1 MKRITYLLLLFLFA
15 HIPTF
20 AQVDNDSIEEDDIIQ
35 HADSALLNM
44 LVPDS
49 IVRPWPESVQ
59 HQLQQL
65 MQSDMLQTSQVGLMV
80 YDLTADSALFAYNER
95 QLMRPASTMKLLTAI
110 TAIDH
115 LGGDYQFKTELCYTG
130 KIENRK
136 LTGDIYC
143 VGGFDPR
150 FNTDDLHAFVE
161 AIQKMGIDTIEGRLY
176 ADKSMKEA
184 KDFGEGWCW
193 DDKNPVLSPLLIS
206 GKDTFMSRFLNAL
219 MAANIV
225 VDAPIDEKTKPN
237 DSYCIVN
244 RFHTMD
250 QILMRM
256 LKDSNNLYAESMYYQ
271 LAAATGSRPA
281 TAKHAREA
289 ERVLLRKVGLNPAN
303 YRLADGSGL
312 SLYNYLSAEAEV
324 KLLRYAYQNENIFH
338 HLYQALPI
346 AGVDGTLKKRMRST
360 FTHNNVRAKTGTL
373 TGISSLAG
381 YCKAANGHWLSFAI
395 INQGV
400 MHARNAKNFQNR
412 VCTILC
418 TPN

>member
-1 MKRITYLLLLFLFA
+1 
-15 HIPTF
+15 
-20 AQVDNDSIEEDDIIQ
+20 
-35 HADSALLNM
+35 
-44 LVPDS
+44 
-49 IVRPWPESVQ
+49 
-59 HQLQQL
+59 
-65 MQSDMLQTSQVGLMV
+65 
-80 YDLTADSALFAYNER
+80 
-95 QLMRPASTMKLLTAI
+95 MRPASTMKVITAI
-110 TAIDH
+110 TALDK
-115 LGGDYQFKTELCYTG
+115 LGGGYRFKTDLCYTG
-130 KIENRK
+130 RVDSCT
-136 LTGDIYC
+136 LVGDVYC

-150 FNTDDLHAFVE
+150 FNIDDMHAFVE
-161 AIQKMGIDTIEGRLY
+161 ALHRMGVDTIRGNVY
-176 ADKSMKEA
+176 ADKTMKDD
-184 KDFGEGWCW
+184 KPYGEGWCW

-206 GKDTFMSRFLNAL
+206 GRDTFMSRFLNAL

-324 KLLRYAYQNENIFH
+324 KLLRYAYQNDNIFH

-360 FTHNNVRAKTGTL
+360 FARNNVRAKTGTL

-381 YCKAANGHWLSFAI
+381 YCKAANGHWLCFAI

-418 TPN
+418 APN